1 MILFWNPA
9 DGRDKLRL
17 FLNCGVDKYLFLGR
31 CSQELD
37 NLVIILLERGWG
49 GVVVNLLGKLFDIPG
64 NVFDGLRIQVD
75 ARVDGG
81 LLPQPEPDDGAGLVL
96 RMRVPRRRGGRP
108 LQPLQLADAGQGGAH
123 GGGAPEGRHGRA
135 GGPCGPGP
143 GAAGN
148 SD

>member
-1 MILFWNPA
+1 MYCWS
-9 DGRDKLRL
+9 
-17 FLNCGVDKYLFLGR
+17 GV
-31 CSQELD
+31 
-37 NLVIILLERGWG
+37 

-96 RMRVPRRRGGRP
+96 RMRKGVPRRRGWRP
-108 LQPLQLADAGQGGAH
+108 LQPLQLGEAGQGGAH